1 MKKIGILLQQCL
13 CIVIAATFFT
23 ACSKETLNN
32 PNNAISNQN
41 STARLTTSSEPDMPP
56 PHSIAPKVDF
66 STATNGFNV
75 EFTDKSTGGSNYV
88 ISDMTFEFGDRQIF
102 TWNADNDKTPCPTK
116 IAHTYTQ
123 IPFIGYRVTLTITLR
138 DNITGID
145 AGTLSVSRLLQLRK
159 SIF

>member
-1 MKKIGILLQQCL
+1 MKTIRNLLQNYL
-13 CIVIAATFFT
+13 GIVISVVFFT
-23 ACSKETLNN
+23 ACSKEILNK
-32 PNNAISNQN
+32 PNNTISKQN
-41 STARLTTSSEPDMPP
+41 GIARLTTSSEPNMPP

-66 STATNGFNV
+66 STVGNGFNV

-102 TWNADNDKTPCPTK
+102 TWNMDDDKTPCPTK